1 MTIQN
6 NPLKQYF
13 RRPSIYL
20 KLPSGGTMYAPGV
33 VNIPESGE
41 LAVYPMTA
49 IDEITAK
56 TPDALFNGT
65 AMSDI
70 IKSCIPDIKDPWS
83 INSVD
88 LDAILIAIRSA
99 ADGNDMS
106 ITSGCPSCKE
116 ISEYAVNL
124 VGILNQLRAADY
136 DKELTINDLS
146 IKFRPLTYK
155 EINEAGTSQME
166 AQRIFIGLEKE
177 ENEQVRMEKTQQAL
191 KYITEITM
199 NILSK
204 TFTHIKTPS
213 AFVEEIANPA
223 LVDETANPALVEDTA
238 KPALVAVVALPENVV
253 AVIVFPR
260 ALTPDKTYTGV
271 LPIELLLL
279 EPVK

>member
-20 KLPSGGTMYAPGV
+20 KLPSGGKMYAPGV

-88 LDAILIAIRSA
+88 LDAVLIAIRSA
-99 ADGNDMS
+99 ADGNDMT
-106 ITSGCPSCKE
+106 ITSGCPSCNE
-116 ISEYAVNL
+116 IAEYAVNL
-124 VGILNQLRAADY
+124 VAILSQLKAADY
-136 DKELTINDLS
+136 DKELIINDLY

-166 AQRIFIGLEKE
+166 AQRIFISLEKE
-177 ENEQVRMEKTQQAL
+177 ENEQIRMEKTQQAL
-191 KYITEITM
+191 KYITEVTM
-199 NILSK
+199 TILSK
-204 TFTHIKTPS
+204 TITHIKTPS
-213 AFVEEIANPA
+213 VFVEESEYILDFLHNCDKDTYIAIRDYNTSLKA
-223 LVDETANPALVEDTA
+223 QAEI
-238 KPALVAVVALPENVV
+238 KPLKIKCIHCQHEYEQQFTLNTSD
-253 AVIVFPR
+253 FF
-260 ALTPDKTYTGV
+260 G
-271 LPIELLLL
+271 
-279 EPVK
+279 

>member
-20 KLPSGGTMYAPGV
+20 KLPSGGKMYAPGV

-41 LAVYPMTA
+41 LPVYPMTA
-49 IDEITAK
+49 IDEITSK
-56 TPDALFNGT
+56 TPDALYNGT

-70 IKSCIPDIKDPWS
+70 IKSCIPDIKDPWA

-88 LDAILIAIRSA
+88 LDAVLIAIRSA

-116 ISEYAVNL
+116 IAEYAVNL
-124 VGILNQLRAADY
+124 VGILSQLRAADY

-166 AQRIFIGLEKE
+166 AQRIFISLEKE

-204 TFTHIKTPS
+204 TITHIKTPS
-213 AFVEEIANPA
+213 AFVEEIEYILDFLHNC
-223 LVDETANPALVEDTA
+223 DKDTYIA
-238 KPALVAVVALPENVV
+238 IRDYNTNLKAQAEIKPLKIKCIHCQHEYEQQFTLNTSD
-253 AVIVFPR
+253 FF
-260 ALTPDKTYTGV
+260 G
-271 LPIELLLL
+271 
-279 EPVK
+279 

>member
-20 KLPSGGTMYAPGV
+20 KLPSGGKMYAPGV

-99 ADGNDMS
+99 ADGNDMT

-116 ISEYAVNL
+116 IAEYAVNL
-124 VGILNQLRAADY
+124 VAILSQLKAADY
-136 DKELTINDLS
+136 DKELTINDLY

-155 EINEAGTSQME
+155 EMNEAGTSQME
-166 AQRIFIGLEKE
+166 AQRIFIGL
-177 ENEQVRMEKTQQAL
+177 
-191 KYITEITM
+191 
-199 NILSK
+199 
-204 TFTHIKTPS
+204 
-213 AFVEEIANPA
+213 
-223 LVDETANPALVEDTA
+223 
-238 KPALVAVVALPENVV
+238 
-253 AVIVFPR
+253 
-260 ALTPDKTYTGV
+260 
-271 LPIELLLL
+271 
-279 EPVK
+279 